1 MSKAK
6 RPDGTADILPDQI
19 PLWRKVEEIVRDTC
33 ARYGYLEVR
42 PPMFEYTSLFYK
54 SSGDTS
60 DVVEK
65 QMFTVP
71 SRAQSEDSFTFR
83 PELTPGTIR
92 ALVQGGLLQQRPLCK
107 VFYMGPMF
115 RYERP
120 QKGRLRQFTQFGV
133 EAVGS
138 QDPLIDVETMA
149 LFADVLKAAGVKSYE
164 LNINTIGCRDCREKY
179 RATLRAA
186 IGDSLSRYC
195 DNCRRR
201 FDKNVLRIFDC
212 KVEADVAMADKLPMI
227 TDSVC
232 DACRSNFERVQAG
245 LKDAKLAFTVNKR
258 IVRGLDYYVR
268 TVYEFTSSALGAQ
281 DALGGG
287 GRYDGL
293 VAQMGGPDVGAVGF
307 AAGVERVLMAAGS
320 MDVDLVKPD
329 FFVVAAGEE
338 ARGPAF
344 RIAQEL
350 RSAGLAG
357 DLDFE
362 AKSVKSQMRRANDL
376 GARFC
381 VIVGADELA
390 KNVVKV
396 KNMGDGSES
405 AVPLDEARA
414 LIGRKA

>member
-1 MSKAK
+1 MNQIRAIK
-6 RPDGTADILPDQI
+6 GTRDILPGA
-19 PLWRKVEEIVRDTC
+19 VEAWQRVERVSRDLFARHAYREIRTPILEATELFVKTTGADTDIVTK
-33 ARYGYLEVR
+33 E
-42 PPMFEYTSLFYK
+42 MYTFQDRGERSV
-54 SSGDTS
+54 T
-60 DVVEK
+60 
-65 QMFTVP
+65 M
-71 SRAQSEDSFTFR
+71 R
-83 PELTPGTIR
+83 PEGTPGVVRAALEAGMIR
-92 ALVQGGLLQQRPLCK
+92 PGDIERL
-107 VFYMGPMF
+107 YYIGPMF

-120 QKGRLRQFTQFGV
+120 QKGRLRQFAQFGV

-149 LFADVLKAAGVKSYE
+149 LFADVLKAAGVKAYA

-195 DNCRRR
+195 GNCQRR
-201 FDKNVLRIFDC
+201 FEKNVLRIFDC
-212 KVEADVAMADKLPMI
+212 KVEADVAMSDKLPMI

-232 DACRSNFERVQAG
+232 DACRANFEKVQAG
-245 LKDAKLAFTVNKR
+245 LGDAKLAFTVNKR

-268 TVYEFTSSALGAQ
+268 TVYEFTSTALGAQ

-307 AAGVERVLMAAGS
+307 AAGVERVLMAAGP
-320 MDVDLVKPD
+320 MDVELVKPD

-350 RSAGLAG
+350 RSAGLSG

-405 AVPLDEARA
+405 AVSLDEARA